1 MLRRGFRLLA
11 VLALTLGTFSG
22 GTAAAAGKVDVTGT
36 NDGAAFKIDIPA
48 EWNGTLVLYSHG
60 YVPPCNPADPKC
72 NPPGDVGDPLTGQYL
87 LNHGYALAGS
97 AYSSTGWAIKDA
109 LHDQIALLNYFET
122 TYGEP
127 ERTIAWGHSLG
138 GMITAGLV
146 QRNPERFAGALPMC
160 GVLAGAVGV
169 WNSALDTEFAF
180 KTLLAPS
187 DSKLRLVHI
196 ADPQGN
202 LFLAETLLAAAQA
215 TPQGRAKLALVA
227 AIGDAPGWF
236 VPGSPE
242 PLATDFAAREV
253 NQLLWNQRVDFPF
266 LFALRAEM
274 EQRAGG
280 NPSWNT
286 GVNYRQ
292 LLDQSVNKDEV
303 LALYAVTPGVNLDH
317 DLATLA
323 ATPRIAA
330 DRPAM
335 RYLTRNIVFNGEF
348 DIPELTLHTTGDG
361 LVLNQDEQAYAS
373 IADNPDVLRQTFVH
387 RAGHCRFTP
396 AETIAAFNAL
406 IQRIDT
412 HRWSGVSPAELN
424 AAAAELGAP
433 YNIAEPAYIPF
444 TPTAF
449 PRPFS
454 LKEGERNHE
463 E

>member
-1 MLRRGFRLLA
+1 
-11 VLALTLGTFSG
+11 
-22 GTAAAAGKVDVTGT
+22 
-36 NDGAAFKIDIPA
+36 
-48 EWNGTLVLYSHG
+48 
-60 YVPPCNPADPKC
+60 
-72 NPPGDVGDPLTGQYL
+72 VGDPLTGKYL
-87 LNHGYALAGS
+87 LDNGYALAGS
-97 AYSSTGWAIKDA
+97 AYSSTGWAVKDA
-109 LHDQIALLNYFET
+109 LHDQIALLNYFSK

-169 WNSALDTEFAF
+169 WNSGLDTEFAF
-180 KTLLAPS
+180 KTLIAPNS
-187 DSKLRLVHI
+187 SLQLVHI
-196 ADPQGN
+196 TDPQGN
-202 LFLAETLLAAAQA
+202 LVLAETLLAGAQA
-215 TPQGRAKLALVA
+215 SPQGRAKLALVA
-227 AIGDAPGWF
+227 AIGGVPGWF

-242 PLATDFAAREV
+242 PSASDFVSREANQAAWDA
-253 NQLLWNQRVDFPF
+253 QVDFPF

-274 EQRAGG
+274 EKRAGG

-286 GVNYRQ
+286 GVNYRE
-292 LLDQSVNKDEV
+292 LLDQSINKDEV
-303 LALYAVTPGVNLDH
+303 LALYSVTPGVSLDQ

-323 ATPRIAA
+323 ATSRIAA
-330 DRPAM
+330 ERPAV
-335 RYLTRNIVFNGEF
+335 RYLTRNIVYNGEF

-373 IADNPDVLRQTFVH
+373 IAENPSLLRQTFVH

-406 IQRIDT
+406 V
-412 HRWSGVSPAELN
+412 HRVDSQHWSGISPAELN
-424 AAAAELGAP
+424 AAAASLGQPFNTAAP
-433 YNIAEPAYIPF
+433 EYIPF

-454 LKEGERNHE
+454 LNDGQRNHE

>member
-1 MLRRGFRLLA
+1 M
-11 VLALTLGTFSG
+11 
-22 GTAAAAGKVDVTGT
+22 
-36 NDGAAFKIDIPA
+36 
-48 EWNGTLVLYSHG
+48 
-60 YVPPCNPADPKC
+60 
-72 NPPGDVGDPLTGQYL
+72 GDPLTGKYL
-87 LNHGYALAGS
+87 LDNGYALAGS
-97 AYSSTGWAIKDA
+97 AYSSTGWAVKDA
-109 LHDQIALLNYFET
+109 LHDQIALLNYFSK

-160 GVLAGAVGV
+160 AVLAGAVGV
-169 WNSALDTEFAF
+169 WNSGLDTEFAF
-180 KTLLAPS
+180 KTLIAPNS
-187 DSKLRLVHI
+187 SLQLVHI
-196 ADPQGN
+196 TDAQGN
-202 LFLAETLLAAAQA
+202 FVLAETLLAGAQA
-215 TPQGRAKLALVA
+215 SPQGRAKLALVA
-227 AIGDAPGWF
+227 AIGGVPGWF

-242 PLATDFAAREV
+242 PPANDFASREA
-253 NQLLWNQRVDFPF
+253 NQAAWDAQVDFPF

-274 EQRAGG
+274 EKRAGG

-292 LLDQSVNKDEV
+292 LLDQSINKDEV
-303 LALYAVTPGVNLDH
+303 LALYSVTPGVSLDQ

-323 ATPRIAA
+323 ATSRIAA
-330 DRPAM
+330 ERPAV
-335 RYLTRNIVFNGEF
+335 RYLTGNIVYNGEF

-373 IADNPDVLRQTFVH
+373 IAENPSLLRQTFVH
-387 RAGHCRFTP
+387 RAGHCTFTP

-406 IQRIDT
+406 VHRIDSQ
-412 HRWSGVSPAELN
+412 HWSGISPAELN
-424 AAAAELGAP
+424 AAAADLRLPFNTAP
-433 YNIAEPAYIPF
+433 PAYIPF

-454 LKEGERNHE
+454 IGNGQRNHE